1 MNEIMT
7 LINSTLALMDQIE
20 NHIFTNHRAKY
31 AGSKVMFDN
40 YREEIE
46 DIRRMLTSEL
56 SEAQLTELKNELA
69 SMTQNTNDARESG
82 IVAPLANFQ
91 SFDTTIGTMIT
102 QLDNNTP
109 ETVLPTANIDIQ
121 AMENAIPN
129 MDVQPQ
135 VAPVAQ
141 MAQVN
146 PTVQVAPTAPVAQ
159 PETATVQPM
168 PATPEITLMENGQDV
183 IPQVEQV
190 IIQEAPANEVVYEAT
205 PAPQILDSVQ
215 SEVVQTVTP
224 DIVITSGEPEQMASI
239 APTIEIPNV
248 EPMIQVPNVEIPT
261 NIGIPDTNQEAGA

>member
-7 LINSTLALMDQIE
+7 LINSTLALMDQME

-46 DIRRMLTSEL
+46 DMRKLLNSEL
-56 SEAQLTELKNELA
+56 SEAQLAELKTDLA
-69 SMTQNTNDARESG
+69 NMTQNANDARESG
-82 IVAPLANFQ
+82 VVAPLANVQ
-91 SFDTTIGTMIT
+91 SFNTTIGNMIN

-109 ETVLPTANIDIQ
+109 ETVLPTANIDVQ
-121 AMENAIPN
+121 AIENAIPSVEPQATPMN
-129 MDVQPQ
+129 MQPQVEQVTTVAQ
-135 VAPVAQ
+135 VAPVENAFAEP
-141 MAQVN
+141 M
-146 PTVQVAPTAPVAQ
+146 
-159 PETATVQPM
+159 PETPGIAVL
-168 PATPEITLMENGQDV
+168 EGGQDF

-190 IIQEAPANEVVYEAT
+190 VIEEAPVNEVVYEAT
-205 PAPQILDSVQ
+205 PAPQILDN
-215 SEVVQTVTP
+215 VQTEIVQNVTP
-224 DIVITSGEPEQMASI
+224 DIVITADTPDQMASI